1 RSSARMVQDE
11 ELARTEHEEQVF
23 LGNWVAT
30 EPRLTYRRRVGL
42 CRPWPLAF
50 QMCLSSRQ
58 ALSGPAVSGTMSK
71 PNETPRKYQSGPSSC
86 AATASGEGWE
96 FQRGFLGC
104 ALRCSTVIRWS
115 SPCPQSPR

>member
-1 RSSARMVQDE
+1 MVQDE

-23 LGNWVAT
+23 LVNWVAT

-58 ALSGPAVSGTMSK
+58 ALSGPRSIWNHVQAQRNASEVPERAVFLRGD
-71 PNETPRKYQSGPSSC
+71 RFRG
-86 AATASGEGWE
+86 GWG
-96 FQRGFLGC
+96 FQR
-104 ALRCSTVIRWS
+104 VED
-115 SPCPQSPR
+115 